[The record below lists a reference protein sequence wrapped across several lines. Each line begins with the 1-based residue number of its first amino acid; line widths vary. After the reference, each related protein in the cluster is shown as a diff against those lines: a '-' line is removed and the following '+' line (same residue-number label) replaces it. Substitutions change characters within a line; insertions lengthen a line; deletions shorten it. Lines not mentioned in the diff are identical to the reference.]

1 MMLLGWKRIKLEST
15 NSKLFNWIL
24 GLSALAISGMAAFF
38 SVTGIAMLFS
48 GSFLAV
54 ALMATSLE
62 VGKLVTASFLYRYW
76 NIINWIQKTYMVT
89 AAIVLIGITSMGI
102 FGFLSNSYMGASQNF
117 NSMITKLDV
126 YKDQL
131 VTLKEDK
138 EFLKDELEQAVN
150 SLPSNYITAK
160 RNLRNEYNP
169 LITEKSTQI
178 AELKNKI
185 GQIEIEMVDTGV
197 DVGPLLYIADAF
209 DTDVDT
215 AVKYIMFILILVFD
229 PLAVMLVISLNIA
242 LVGGGNPTPRR
253 GTPTKNYKKDFEKW
267 KNVGKEKL
275 KDFMTDFDKKV
286 IKEDVVK
293 GIGEVGDTIEEKE
306 VVKEHIKDK
315 LTQAVRDSVDPLEK
329 WKRETEKQI
338 SDENYPH
345 KGAGKGIEWEGREKD
360 INVKPDDYDEKIS
373 TQKEEVPVVSVGGR
387 LINKGQN

>member
-1 MMLLGWKRIKLEST
+1 MEST

-48 GSFLAV
+48 GSFFAV

-62 VGKLVTASFLYRYW
+62 IGKLVTASFLYRYW
-76 NIINWIQKTYMVT
+76 NLINWIQKTYMVV
-89 AAIVLIGITSMGI
+89 AAVVLIGITSMGI

-117 NSMITKLDV
+117 NVMITKLDV

-131 VTLKEDK
+131 EVLIEDK
-138 EFLKDELEQAVN
+138 QFLKDELEIAVN
-150 SLPSNYITAK
+150 SLPDNYITAK

-169 LITEKSTQI
+169 LITEKTTQI
-178 AELKNKI
+178 GDLKNKI
-185 GQIEIEMVDTGV
+185 GSLEIEMVDTGV

-209 DTDVDT
+209 DTDIDT

-242 LVGGGNPTPRR
+242 LVGGNSTPRR
-253 GTPTKNYKKDFEKW
+253 GTPVKDYKKEF
-267 KNVGKEKL
+267 GKLKDMGKDKL

-286 IKEDVVK
+286 MKEEVVK
-293 GIGEVGDTIEEKE
+293 GIGEVGDTIEKKE

-315 LTQAVRDSVDPLEK
+315 LTQAVRDSITNPLEA
-329 WKRETEKQI
+329 WKQETEKQI
-338 SDENYPH
+338 SDDNYPYN
-345 KGAGKGIEWEGREKD
+345 GAGKGLDWEGREKD
-360 INVKPDDYDEKIS
+360 TTQEENYNERLRDDSDRIKKDTWGNPIE
-373 TQKEEVPVVSVGGR
+373 
-387 LINKGQN
+387 N